1 MKIYYPLLALG
12 LLVGSNAAAQAPIDS
27 ALAAAIAQIHAID
40 NHAHPLLPPHA
51 GGPPDSDYDALP
63 LVAIPPFPL
72 PTGLTPDNPR
82 YALAWRALYGDSSKR
97 AQVMAQQAD
106 GWPTWALDQMG
117 TDIMLANRVSVGPG
131 LLPPRFRWVAFVDPL
146 LFPLNTALER
156 QATPDVRSLYPHEAR
171 LLERYLA
178 ALRVKTVPP
187 TLDRYLSTVVGPTLD
202 RMKREGA
209 VAIKYEVAYLR
220 GLDFGNPSRAAA
232 AAVYARYA
240 AGGTP
245 SRAEYKT
252 LEDFLFR
259 EIDRQAGRRGLV
271 VHIHSADIAGGF
283 YNVTGSQPLLLESV
297 FNDSTLRGTKFVLLH
312 GGWPQTRQ
320 TLSMLGKPNVYADFS
335 MMDQM
340 LSPAVLAGV
349 LREWLGEYPDKV
361 LFGTDAFAD
370 HNEDPLGWVETGW
383 VAAKTARQALGIALT
398 GMMNDGE
405 LSRDRAVA
413 IARMV
418 LRTNAATL
426 YGFPTE

>member
-1 MKIYYPLLALG
+1 MKKLYWIVALLPA
-12 LLVGSNAAAQAPIDS
+12 VPAAGQSPVDS
-27 ALAAAIAQIHAID
+27 GLAAAIAQIRAID

-51 GGPPDSDYDALP
+51 GMPADSDYDALP
-63 LVAIPPFPL
+63 LAALPPFPL
-72 PTGLTPDNPR
+72 PAAFAPDNPQ
-82 YALAWRALYGDSSKR
+82 YAVAWRTLYGDSSKR
-97 AQVMAQQAD
+97 ARVMAEHGD

-117 TDIMLANRVSVGPG
+117 TDIMLANRVAVGPG
-131 LLPPRFRWVAFVDPL
+131 LMPPRFRWVAFIDPL
-146 LFPLNTALER
+146 LFPLNTSLER
-156 QATPDVRSLYPHEAR
+156 VATPDVRSLYPHEER
-171 LLERYLA
+171 ILGRYLT
-178 ALRVKTVPP
+178 ALHLKMVPA
-187 TLDRYLSTVVGPTLD
+187 TLDAYLSTVVGPTLD
-202 RMKREGA
+202 RVKREGA

-240 AGGTP
+240 SGGTP
-245 SRAEYKT
+245 THAEYKT

-259 EIDRQAGRRGLV
+259 EIGRQAGTRGLV

-283 YNVTGSQPLLLESV
+283 YNVTGSQPLLLEGV
-297 FNDSTLRGTKFVLLH
+297 FNDSTLRGTRFVLLH

-370 HNEDPLGWVETGW
+370 HNEDPAGWVETGW
-383 VAAKTARQALGIALT
+383 VAARTARRALGIALT

-405 LSRDRAVA
+405 ISRDRAVQ
-413 IARMV
+413 IAQMV
-418 LRTNAATL
+418 MRTNAATL
-426 YGFPTE
+426 YGLPAE

>member
-1 MKIYYPLLALG
+1 MLIALP
-12 LLVGSNAAAQAPIDS
+12 AAAQSPVDS
-27 ALAAAIAQIHAID
+27 GLAAAIAQIRAID

-51 GGPPDSDYDALP
+51 GAPADSDYDALP
-63 LVAIPPFPL
+63 LAAIPPFPL
-72 PTGLTPDNPR
+72 PTSFTPENPR
-82 YALAWRALYGDSSKR
+82 WAAAWRALYNGDSSQH
-97 AQVMAQQAD
+97 AAAMAQHGD
-106 GWPTWALDQMG
+106 GWPAWALDQMG

-131 LLPPRFRWVAFVDPL
+131 LMPPRFRWVAFIDPL
-146 LFPLNTALER
+146 LFPLNTAVEQ
-156 QATPDVRSLYPHEAR
+156 QATPDVRSLYPHERR
-171 LLERYLA
+171 LLSRYLT
-178 ALRVKTVPP
+178 ALKLETVPP
-187 TLDRYLSTVVGPTLD
+187 TLDAYIATVVGPTLD
-202 RMKREGA
+202 RLKREGA
-209 VAIKYEVAYLR
+209 VATKYEVAYLR

-232 AAVYARYA
+232 ATIYARYA
-240 AGGTP
+240 TNGGSPT
-245 SRAEYKT
+245 RAEYKI

-259 EIDRQAGRRGLV
+259 EIDRQAGHRGLP

-283 YNVTGSQPLLLESV
+283 YSVSGSQPLLLESV

-335 MMDQM
+335 LMDQM

-370 HNEDPLGWVETGW
+370 HNEDPRGWAESGW
-383 VAAKTARQALGIALT
+383 IAAQTARRALGIALT

-405 LSRDRAVA
+405 ISRDRAVEM
-413 IARMV
+413 ARMV

-426 YGFPTE
+426 YGFSVQ